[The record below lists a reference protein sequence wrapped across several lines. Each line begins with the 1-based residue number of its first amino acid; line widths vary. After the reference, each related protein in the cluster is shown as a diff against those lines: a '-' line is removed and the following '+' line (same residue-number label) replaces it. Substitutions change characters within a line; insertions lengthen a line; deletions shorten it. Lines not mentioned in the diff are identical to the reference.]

1 MRPSDPSAAN
11 PRLLSRRHLLLSAMA
26 GKLLSHEAMAAGTA
40 DAGGQR
46 ALNLAFPRDFGSHP
60 DHHIEWWYITGHART
75 GSGAQA
81 RDFGFQIT
89 FFRTR
94 VEVTQQMQSRFAAR
108 HLLFA
113 HAAVTE
119 VQARRFWHDQRIA
132 RAGFEV
138 ASASETDTALRLRD
152 WSLVRGSSGSYQ
164 ARIAGDDFAL
174 DLAFTPT
181 QEVLL
186 QGDRGLSRKGPQAQQ
201 YSAYYSLPQL
211 AFDGAITV
219 QGTRYPVSGD
229 GARTAS
235 PEFAPA
241 RGAAWLDHE
250 WSNSLLDPAA
260 VGWDWLGM
268 NLFDGSSLTA
278 FRIRDKGGQT
288 LWDGGSFRH
297 PRRNGG
303 KPAIFSRGEA
313 VFQAVRGWKSPLT
326 QATYPVEWTV
336 RTPASNYGVRALLDN
351 QELDSRNST
360 GAVYWEGLCDLTD
373 GNQRPVG
380 RGYLEMTG
388 YARPLVL

>member
-1 MRPSDPSAAN
+1 MRPLPPPLASLSP
-11 PRLLSRRHLLLSAMA
+11 LSRRGLLLSA
-26 GKLLSHEAMAAGTA
+26 LAAGLPGA
-40 DAGGQR
+40 GVQAAGSGGQAPW
-46 ALNLAFPRDFGSHP
+46 ALRFPRDHGSHP
-60 DHHIEWWYITGHART
+60 DHHIEWWYITGHAR
-75 GSGAQA
+75 SGQGTQA

-94 VEVTQQMQSRFAAR
+94 VEGTQQMQSRFAAR

-119 VQARRFWHDQRIA
+119 VQGRRFWHDQRIA

-138 ASASETDTALRLRD
+138 GQAGESDTDLRLRD
-152 WSLVRGSSGSYQ
+152 WSLVRAANGSYQ
-164 ARIAGDDFAL
+164 ARIAGTDFAL
-174 DLAFTPT
+174 DLSFTPT
-181 QEVLL
+181 QELLL
-186 QGDRGLSRKGPQAQQ
+186 QGDRGLSRKGPQPAQF
-201 YSAYYSLPQL
+201 SAYYSQPQL

-219 QGTRYPVSGD
+219 RGQRYAVTGD
-229 GARTAS
+229 GARRADAS
-235 PEFAPA
+235 FTPS

-297 PRRNGG
+297 PRMDKGQ
-303 KPAIFSRGEA
+303 PYIFSRGEA
-313 VFQAVRGWKSPLT
+313 AFQAVRGWKSPLT
-326 QATYPVEWTV
+326 QATYPVEWLI
-336 RTPASNYGVRALLDN
+336 RTPPDNYVVRALLDN
-351 QELDSRNST
+351 QELDSRLST
-360 GAVYWEGLCDLTD
+360 GAVYWEGLCELIDS
-373 GNQRPVG
+373 NNRPVG

-388 YARPLVL
+388 YAKPLVL

>member
-1 MRPSDPSAAN
+1 MHLPFAPGATPRPV
-11 PRLLSRRHLLLSAMA
+11 SRRHLLLSAMA
-26 GKLLSHEAMAAGTA
+26 SGLLAQDAQAAGAAEASGNKTL
-40 DAGGQR
+40 R
-46 ALNLAFPRDFGSHP
+46 LSFPRDFGSHP

-94 VEVTQQMQSRFAAR
+94 VDATQQMQSRFAAR
-108 HLLFA
+108 NLLFA

-138 ASASETDTALRLRD
+138 ASASEVDTALRLRD
-152 WSLVRGSSGSYQ
+152 WSLVRSSNGSYQ

-174 DLAFTPT
+174 DLTFTPT
-181 QEVLL
+181 QEMLL
-186 QGDRGLSRKGPQAQQ
+186 QGERGLSRKGPQAQQ

-211 AFDGAITV
+211 AFEGAITL
-219 QGTRYPVSGD
+219 QGKRYPVSGE
-229 GARTAS
+229 GARKANA
-235 PEFAPA
+235 EFAPA
-241 RGAAWLDHE
+241 QGAAWLDHE

-260 VGWDWLGM
+260 VGWDWMGM

-278 FRIRDKGGQT
+278 FRIRDKAGQT

-297 PRRNGG
+297 PRMDGG
-303 KPAIFSRGEA
+303 KPYIFSRGEA
-313 VFQAVRGWKSPLT
+313 AFQAVRGWKSPLT
-326 QATYPVEWTV
+326 QATYPVEWLI
-336 RTPASNYGVRALLDN
+336 RTPPDNYVVRALLDN

-360 GAVYWEGLCDLTD
+360 GAVYWEGLCELTD
-373 GNQRPVG
+373 SNKRPVG